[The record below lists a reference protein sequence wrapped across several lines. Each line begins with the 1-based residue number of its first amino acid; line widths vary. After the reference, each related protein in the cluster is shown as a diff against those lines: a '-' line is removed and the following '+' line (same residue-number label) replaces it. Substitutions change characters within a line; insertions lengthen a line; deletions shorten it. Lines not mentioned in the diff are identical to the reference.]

1 MTMEHTSTNTDSTT
15 TDKNVQD
22 DLRDSAHRIWLAGL
36 GALAAAGEEGAKAF
50 SRLVDRGRDLESKG
64 KDEVKSTTDK
74 AKEQFDRAKDRA
86 EGTFESWNEKFDEML
101 TRSLHRLGVPSRDEI
116 QTLTRRVE
124 ELTAKIEQIKPRTS
138 TEAEPVIVTPGS
150 PDPTD
155 PAKIIEIGRAAG

>member
-1 MTMEHTSTNTDSTT
+1 MEHTSTNTDSTT

-155 PAKIIEIGRAAG
+155 PAKIIA

>member
-1 MTMEHTSTNTDSTT
+1 MEPNSSTT

-50 SRLVDRGRDLESKG
+50 SRLVDRGRDLENKG
-64 KDEVKSTTDK
+64 KDEVKATTDK
-74 AKEQFDRAKDRA
+74 AKEHFDKAKDKA
-86 EGTFESWNEKFDEML
+86 EGTFDTWNEKFDEML

-116 QTLTRRVE
+116 HTLTRRVE
-124 ELTAKIEQIKPRTS
+124 ELTAKIEQIKPRTPTGMS

-155 PAKIIEIGRAAG
+155 PAKIIA